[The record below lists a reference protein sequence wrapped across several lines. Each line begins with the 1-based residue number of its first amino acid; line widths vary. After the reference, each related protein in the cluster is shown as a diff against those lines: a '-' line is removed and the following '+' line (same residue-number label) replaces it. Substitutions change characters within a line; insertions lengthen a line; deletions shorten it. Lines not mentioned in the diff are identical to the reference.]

1 MRKLGVT
8 VAAGRRAEPRRLRV
22 QQLLRVGGG
31 RLWRHPER
39 DDDSVRGRL
48 AHRLVHPAGHAVR
61 GGPSPDEVTFSFGPS
76 SGLASQII
84 AGSPA
89 DVFASASV
97 ANMTQ
102 VVDAGEVAPPT
113 TFASNEL
120 EIAVPPANPGRVVAI
135 EDLANP
141 RLKVAVCQPQVPCG
155 TVAAKVFMNAGIT
168 VTPVTLEPDVKSV
181 LSKVTLGEV
190 DAGVVYV
197 TDVRAAGSAVTG
209 IEIAPAVNAST
220 TYPIAT
226 VRSSTNPALA
236 AAFVAYVLSPDGASV
251 LTAAGFARP

>member
-1 MRKLGVT
+1 M
-8 VAAGRRAEPRRLRV
+8 
-22 QQLLRVGGG
+22 
-31 RLWRHPER
+31 
-39 DDDSVRGRL
+39 
-48 AHRLVHPAGHAVR
+48 
-61 GGPSPDEVTFSFGPS
+61 
-76 SGLASQII
+76 
-84 AGSPA
+84 
-89 DVFASASV
+89 FASASV

-251 LTAAGFARP
+251 LTAAGFARS